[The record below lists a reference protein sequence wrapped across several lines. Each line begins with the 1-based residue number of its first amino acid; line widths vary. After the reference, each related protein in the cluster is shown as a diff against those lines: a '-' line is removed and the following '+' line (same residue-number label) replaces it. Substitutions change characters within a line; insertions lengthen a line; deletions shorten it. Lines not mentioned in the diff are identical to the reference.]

1 MPKFDLA
8 FFSSK
13 KVKNYDLQLPRNP
26 STKILRGAEPL
37 ELGNPY
43 SNTALLMVHGFA
55 GCPNNFEN
63 LPQKLA
69 ELDIFVKAI
78 LLPGHGTSPLD
89 FEKVSVDILLESV
102 VDNIIDLKKLYKTV
116 IVLGHSMGGALSTL
130 SYVKTNFDGL
140 ILASP
145 YYGIT
150 PNPKLILPPE
160 KWIQYLSP
168 FVRWVFTPPE
178 QQPILRQEVATKIV
192 SYHWI
197 PSKAG
202 LVAMEIAERAKRD
215 AILAQITCPTLVIHS
230 KKDSVACPN
239 AVAQVFEKIQSQ
251 QKEMVWLENSDHVIF
266 WDHDRDF
273 VITKISEFIM
283 NIKKEKST

>member
-13 KVKNYDLQLPRNP
+13 KVKDYDLQLPRNP
-26 STKILRGAEPL
+26 STKILKGAEPL
-37 ELGNPY
+37 ELGNQY
-43 SNTALLMVHGFA
+43 SDTALLMVHGFA

-78 LLPGHGTSPLD
+78 LLPGHGTTPLD

-102 VDNIIDLKKLYKTV
+102 VDNIIELKKYYKTV
-116 IVLGHSMGGALSTL
+116 FVLGHSMGGALATL
-130 SYVKTNFDGL
+130 SYVKTNFEGL

-150 PNPKLILPPE
+150 FNPKLILPPE

-168 FVRWVFTPPE
+168 LVRWVYTPPE
-178 QQPILRQEVATKIV
+178 QQPILRKEVATQII

-215 AILAQITCPTLVIHS
+215 AILAQINCPTLIIHS
-230 KKDSVACPN
+230 KNDSVACPN
-239 AVAQVFEKIQSQ
+239 AVAQVFEKIKSP
-251 QKEMVWLENSDHVIF
+251 QKEMIWLENSDHVIF
-266 WDHDRDF
+266 WDNDREL
-273 VITKISEFIM
+273 VATKISEFISK
-283 NIKKEKST
+283 IKIGKSI

>member
-13 KVKNYDLQLPRNP
+13 KVKIYDSQLPRNP
-26 STKILRGAEPL
+26 STRILKGAEPL
-37 ELGNPY
+37 ELGNQY
-43 SNTALLMVHGFA
+43 SETALLMVHGFA

-69 ELDIFVKAI
+69 ELDIFVRAI

-102 VDNIIDLKKLYKTV
+102 VDNIIDLKKYYKNV
-116 IVLGHSMGGALSTL
+116 IVLGHSMGGALATL
-130 SYVKTNFDGL
+130 SYVKTNFEGL

-150 PNPKLILPPE
+150 FNPKLILPPE
-160 KWIQYLSP
+160 KWIRYLSP
-168 FVRWVFTPPE
+168 LVRWVYAPPE
-178 QQPILRQEVATKIV
+178 QQPILRKEVATQIL

-230 KKDSVACPN
+230 KKDSVASPD
-239 AVAQVFEKIQSQ
+239 AVAQVFKKIKSQ

-266 WDHDRDF
+266 WDNDREF
-273 VITKISEFIM
+273 VATKISEFI
-283 NIKKEKST
+283 NKIKIGKSI

>member
-1 MPKFDLA
+1 MSKFDIA

-13 KVKNYDLQLPRNP
+13 KVKIFDSQQPRDI
-26 STKILRGAEPL
+26 STKILKGAEPL
-37 ELGNPY
+37 ELGNSY
-43 SNTALLMVHGFA
+43 ANTAILMVHGFA

-63 LPQKLA
+63 LPHKLA

-89 FEKVSVDILLESV
+89 FEKVSVDILLEAV
-102 VDNIIDLKKLYKTV
+102 VDNIIELKKYYKKV
-116 IVLGHSMGGALSTL
+116 IVLGHSMGGALATL
-130 SYVKTNFDGL
+130 SYAKVPFEGL

-178 QQPILRQEVATKIV
+178 NQPIMRKEVATKIV

-215 AILAQITCPTLVIHS
+215 SILEQIICPTLIIHS
-230 KKDSVACPN
+230 KKDSVASPQ

-251 QKEMVWLENSDHVIF
+251 NKEILWLESSDHVIF
-266 WDHDRDF
+266 WDYDRDL
-273 VITKISEFIM
+273 VSQKISEFVIK
-283 NIKKEKST
+283 IKKEEST